1 MKEHYGK
8 LHKRGQYALEYALI
22 IAVSVVALISIQAY
36 LKRGIQGKI
45 KESADTLGEEYS
57 YNNTL
62 ARRVSETYRNSKGEL
77 FVMERY
83 ILEDGSSATSETTVI
98 GDLKNE

>member
-1 MKEHYGK
+1 MKKRYGK
-8 LHKRGQYALEYALI
+8 LYKGQYVLEYTLI
-22 IAVSVVALISIQAY
+22 IAVSVAALLGMQAY

-45 KESADTLGEEYS
+45 KESADSLGEEYS

-62 ARRVSETYRNSKGEL
+62 ARRISETYQQSMGEL
-77 FVMERY
+77 FVMEKY
-83 ILEDGSSATSETTVI
+83 IEERGTSATSEAMII